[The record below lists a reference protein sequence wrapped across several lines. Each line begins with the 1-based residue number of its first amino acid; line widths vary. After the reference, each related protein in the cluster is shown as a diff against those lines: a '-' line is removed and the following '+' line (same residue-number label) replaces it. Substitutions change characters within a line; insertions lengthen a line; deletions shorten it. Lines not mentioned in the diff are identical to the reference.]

1 MACGADGDAQ
11 RCWSH
16 FTVRSLHS
24 KCKKPLT
31 SQCAQDD
38 GALKTTPFS
47 KYSIGSILH
56 PKLRMLQIRSVK
68 PRYEKCTGV
77 LLGHSVQ
84 VSSKMRA
91 GRRPEEKCSPSASP
105 SARNG
110 AMSALSKNLSGPCR
124 TMIRPCGQRPRASC
138 LSSYPSQRRCD
149 KRVRSTR
156 CSRASTIHQTTT
168 TSKVDVKSLGLVRPS
183 GQLWPPPRRQASRLL
198 RTMPRRSQAQL

>member
-16 FTVRSLHS
+16 FTVRSPHS
-24 KCKKPLT
+24 KCKNSRSLH
-31 SQCAQDD
+31 S
-38 GALKTTPFS
+38 ALNTTVRS
-47 KYSIGSILH
+47 RRRRSRSILH

>member
-1 MACGADGDAQ
+1 MVMRSGVGPISQCV
-11 RCWSH
+11 H
-16 FTVRSLHS
+16 FTVNVKSRSLHS
-24 KCKKPLT
+24 
-31 SQCAQDD
+31 
-38 GALKTTPFS
+38 ALKTTVRS
-47 KYSIGSILH
+47 RRRRSRSILH

>member
-1 MACGADGDAQ
+1 MVMRSGVGPISQCV
-11 RCWSH
+11 H
-16 FTVRSLHS
+16 FTVNVKSRSLHS
-24 KCKKPLT
+24 
-31 SQCAQDD
+31 
-38 GALKTTPFS
+38 ALKTTVRS
-47 KYSIGSILH
+47 RRRRSRSILH

-91 GRRPEEKCSPSASP
+91 GRRPRKSAPRAPPRAPATAPGRPSQKISRAP
-105 SARNG
+105 
-110 AMSALSKNLSGPCR
+110 SGPCR

>member
-1 MACGADGDAQ
+1 MVMRSGVGPISQCV
-11 RCWSH
+11 H
-16 FTVRSLHS
+16 FTVNVKSRSLHS
-24 KCKKPLT
+24 
-31 SQCAQDD
+31 
-38 GALKTTPFS
+38 ALNTTVRS
-47 KYSIGSILH
+47 RRRRSRSILH
-56 PKLRMLQIRSVK
+56 PKRILFKSQKCAQDDALRK
-68 PRYEKCTGV
+68 KAPR
-77 LLGHSVQ
+77 
-84 VSSKMRA
+84 A
-91 GRRPEEKCSPSASP
+91 

>member
-47 KYSIGSILH
+47 KYSPSKTPHAADPQRQAPVREVHGCAA
-56 PKLRMLQIRSVK
+56 R
-68 PRYEKCTGV
+68 T
-77 LLGHSVQ
+77 LGPSLF
-84 VSSKMRA
+84 KNA
-91 GRRPEEKCSPSASP
+91 RRTTPEEKCSPSASP
-105 SARNG
+105 SARYG
-110 AMSALSKNLSGPCR
+110 AVAPSQKISRAPSGPCR